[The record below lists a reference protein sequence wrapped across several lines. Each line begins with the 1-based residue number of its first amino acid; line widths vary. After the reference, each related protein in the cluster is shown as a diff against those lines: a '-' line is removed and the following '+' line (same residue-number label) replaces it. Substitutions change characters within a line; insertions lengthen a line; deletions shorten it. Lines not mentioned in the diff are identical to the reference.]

1 MRTYRVLLVDDEP
14 EIREGISI
22 KIDWGG
28 LGFSLVGEAEN
39 GIEALELAEQLMP
52 DVVLTDIK
60 MPFMDGLTLCRK
72 LKQSLPAA
80 KLVVFSGFDEFE
92 YARQAIGIHVSDY
105 ILKPINA
112 PELSELLLKLHQ
124 QLDTQYRERQDIE
137 ALRKR
142 YEESR
147 PMLREL
153 FYIRLLDGTIPQ
165 EQLAK
170 QAEWYGVEL
179 SNRTWI
185 AGMLR
190 VSRSSSAVEDVQ
202 LLSVRDFLAEH
213 MALEGC
219 QVRGVMYNGAVAL
232 LAALEEDDS
241 FYPFVQELERVCVM
255 AENFLGVRIT
265 AGVGSPC
272 KDPGA
277 LHASMEG
284 AKSALEYSALTE
296 SRVIAIDDL
305 EPNRAPDV
313 RLDLRD
319 QEVLIS
325 AVKFGSEQQIRSA
338 VAAIVEKI
346 KESRFSLSQCH
357 LYFLETVITL
367 VSVIRSSGVEGE
379 AVFGD
384 RFSGLMQIGDFSTLE
399 ELETWLVDRALKLR
413 AMMGSKRTSS
423 NWKTMEW
430 TKAQIHEHYADSQ
443 LSLEQISAK
452 LRLSPAYFSTLFKKE
467 MGTSFTNYVTKVRME
482 KAAQLLRNS
491 DDKTY
496 QIAEKIGYADP
507 NYFSYVF
514 KRYFGITPSKF
525 RSAQRGG

>member
-1 MRTYRVLLVDDEP
+1 
-14 EIREGISI
+14 
-22 KIDWGG
+22 
-28 LGFSLVGEAEN
+28 
-39 GIEALELAEQLMP
+39 
-52 DVVLTDIK
+52 
-60 MPFMDGLTLCRK
+60 
-72 LKQSLPAA
+72 
-80 KLVVFSGFDEFE
+80 
-92 YARQAIGIHVSDY
+92 
-105 ILKPINA
+105 
-112 PELSELLLKLHQ
+112 
-124 QLDTQYRERQDIE
+124 
-137 ALRKR
+137 
-142 YEESR
+142 
-147 PMLREL
+147 MLREL

-219 QVRGVMYNGAVAL
+219 RVRGVMYNGAVAL

-277 LHASMEG
+277 SHASMEG

-430 TKAQIHEHYADSQ
+430 TKAQIHEHYVDSQ

-467 MGTSFTNYVTKVRME
+467 MGTSFTNYVTKVRLE